1 MAFLLSLYADMH
13 AIINLHARR
22 GILDLAYQKNP
33 LGNLKVA
40 ILLDKVW
47 MQATFWDGGGRLGN

>member
-1 MAFLLSLYADMH
+1 MALIKRIIMAFLLSLHADLH

-40 ILLDKVW
+40 I
-47 MQATFWDGGGRLGN
+47 FWDGGSTKLFL